1 MVRLRPHHLLC
12 MLTFV
17 GEGYNPAF
25 VANYRRLAGRLS
37 AGEAIEIVSGPD
49 DICAPL
55 LTDEKGHCF
64 GDSVAARDAAALT
77 DIARLLG
84 HELEVGS
91 VITSD
96 PALFGRLR
104 HAFSAGVTRRACSGC
119 EWSGLC
125 DQVAGTDY
133 KGALVAGK
141 ALNPQETASGISARP
156 PA

>member
-37 AGEAIEIVSGPD
+37 AGEPIEIVSGPD

-55 LTDEKGHCF
+55 APDGKGHCL
-64 GDSVAARDAAALT
+64 GDSVAARDAAALA

-84 HELEVGS
+84 RELGTGS
-91 VITSD
+91 VIAPD
-96 PALFGRLR
+96 PDLFGRLR
-104 HAFSAGVTRRACSGC
+104 RAFSTGVTRRACSGC
-119 EWSGLC
+119 EWSSLC
-125 DQVAGTDY
+125 DHVAGSGY
-133 KGALVAGK
+133 EGALVLGK
-141 ALNPQETASGISARP
+141 ALNPQETAPGTSVRP
-156 PA
+156 RA